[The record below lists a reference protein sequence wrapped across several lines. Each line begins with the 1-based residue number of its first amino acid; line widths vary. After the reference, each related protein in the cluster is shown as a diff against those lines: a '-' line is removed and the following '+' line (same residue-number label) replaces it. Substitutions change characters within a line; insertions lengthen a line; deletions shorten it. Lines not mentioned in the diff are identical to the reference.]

1 MRKVLL
7 QGIVA
12 FTLCAVGGYPVG
24 FAYASTNL
32 TERFTKLETDFG
44 LPQGI
49 LGRIAKAETGTC
61 NATLKARN
69 SSATGLFQWLDSSWR
84 NTAPRVNPQY
94 ASLALRTDP
103 FVSAHV
109 TAYSLANTKARLG
122 SLISQARIDMAHGLY
137 LGHFLGDGGARQFL
151 TAYARDP
158 NANAAQLFP
167 RAAAANQ
174 PVFRG
179 GTLRSVV
186 QYLANKMSSSCTS
199 VTNYTSRLNDGPIGS
214 DVADRAVASSPP
226 GTVTSNTFQDPERD
240 YPSTYSIPPANSST
254 SGTNPPRHQ
263 SPIQVPMMQ
272 PALIPSTPSNDLGTL
287 KRLLEGT
294 KVLDVTPTRG
304 ASNTPSQILKVIA
317 ESGKHLSDTS
327 NQKVRTTVVTDPVA
341 VEVAHVV
348 SIQKI
353 DTEAST
359 TSLRNTSTFGAS
371 EREISDQAVLA
382 QIAETMKSIS
392 EFFGSFRR

>member
-1 MRKVLL
+1 
-7 QGIVA
+7 
-12 FTLCAVGGYPVG
+12 
-24 FAYASTNL
+24 
-32 TERFTKLETDFG
+32 
-44 LPQGI
+44 
-49 LGRIAKAETGTC
+49 
-61 NATLKARN
+61 
-69 SSATGLFQWLDSSWR
+69 
-84 NTAPRVNPQY
+84 
-94 ASLALRTDP
+94 
-103 FVSAHV
+103 
-109 TAYSLANTKARLG
+109 
-122 SLISQARIDMAHGLY
+122 
-137 LGHFLGDGGARQFL
+137 
-151 TAYARDP
+151 
-158 NANAAQLFP
+158 
-167 RAAAANQ
+167 
-174 PVFRG
+174 
-179 GTLRSVV
+179 
-186 QYLANKMSSSCTS
+186 
-199 VTNYTSRLNDGPIGS
+199 
-214 DVADRAVASSPP
+214 
-226 GTVTSNTFQDPERD
+226 
-240 YPSTYSIPPANSST
+240 
-254 SGTNPPRHQ
+254 
-263 SPIQVPMMQ
+263 MMQ